1 VQGGAQFLQRVCP
14 VEFVYVPAG
23 HETQPVLAAV
33 LVEKVPAGHAS
44 HLEEPLAF
52 VLVPAEHAV
61 HEEAPDSE

>member
-1 VQGGAQFLQRVCP
+1 
-14 VEFVYVPAG
+14 
-23 HETQPVLAAV
+23 VLAAV